1 MKRTREILIFRIPS
15 LALLIAAVFGVGGSR
30 VAAAELFVNGDL
42 ESFSGGIPTGWTYVR
57 GDGPA
62 SLFSS
67 VHSPFQ
73 NVYAGSTSSVLL
85 TDGNTDDGPPSF
97 RQSVTPTAG
106 VVHFSVDFALGSM
119 TGIGWELEVA
129 SSSAFN
135 VSNIRIDSSGQL
147 ALLDGSP
154 GSLTFG
160 LTSGTWYQLAMDLD
174 YNTGRYSGY
183 LQAYGQAA
191 VTFNNRSFFV
201 IPGMG
206 WSPNFG
212 RLLIYDALGYPG
224 GVSPPLYLDNVS
236 ARPVPEPGMLS
247 LISVAILSAMK
258 CRRRLN
264 PIKR

>member
-1 MKRTREILIFRIPS
+1 MKTRRKLILFRVPS
-15 LALLIAAVFGVGGSR
+15 LALLLAAASGVLVSR
-30 VAAAELFVNGDL
+30 VAAVELFVNGNL
-42 ESFSGGIPTGWTYVR
+42 ESFAGGIPTGWTYVR

-97 RQSVTPTAG
+97 RQSVTPTTG
-106 VVHFSVDFALGSM
+106 VVRFSVDFALGSM
-119 TGIGWELEVA
+119 TGIAWELEVA

-154 GSLTFG
+154 VPLTFG
-160 LTSGTWYQLAMDLD
+160 LTSGTWYQLSMDLD

-191 VTFNNRSFFV
+191 ATFNNRSFFV
-201 IPGMG
+201 IPGTG

-224 GVSPPLYLDNVS
+224 GVSPPLYIDNVS
-236 ARPVPEPGMLS
+236 AAPIPEPGMLS
-247 LISVAILSAMK
+247 LAGVAILGAMK
-258 CRRRLN
+258 FRRR
-264 PIKR
+264 